1 MASINI
7 HLNIHLNIARR
18 LNRKKRSPLP
28 NFFNFSNSRHP
39 WCPISRCFSHGL
51 QEGDRRQ
58 RFPEALRIVVE
69 DFHGLRDG
77 HQLLSTCLDLKDY
90 VANIKR
96 DQCLPKME
104 VPIET

>member
-1 MASINI
+1 M
-7 HLNIHLNIARR
+7 
-18 LNRKKRSPLP
+18 
-28 NFFNFSNSRHP
+28 
-39 WCPISRCFSHGL
+39 CPISRCFSHGL

-58 RFPEALRIVVE
+58 RFPEALIVVE

-90 VANIKR
+90 VNYVIANIKR